1 MVGNV
6 LIVEK
11 DDTFNSF
18 FFGVNVAND
27 IDKEIIFDENNQPGI
42 DRIRTKRS
50 QNNFDC
56 KPTNRHYNK
65 AVQQN

>member
-1 MVGNV
+1 MIL
-6 LIVEK
+6 LIL
-11 DDTFNSF
+11 F
-18 FFGVNVAND
+18 FCVNVAND

-65 AVQQN
+65 AFQQN